1 MGDDAR
7 MAELPIADRAFVRDF
22 LCKRFSLAE
31 LKDLAFDIGID
42 PDEIPSDT
50 DATFSRELIAY
61 CERRATPNVGCLL
74 SEIAKRRPDDMITRL
89 ANAQNGACQ
98 RLLQFVLPGND
109 ASLSDDLMTALR
121 AVLQK
126 HPDANVQVLG
136 MLPGSVRVLVS
147 LPDGLAAEFL
157 DELSKT
163 RKDLASRVAI
173 TEVKPFEAL
182 PQPAQNE
189 WRDEVY
195 RRALMAAPKPKPA
208 PAPATLLIAGVI
220 GLVVLAGAGF
230 IGLPSVS
237 VKNNCATRI
246 PPSGEAPLI
255 GALQPG
261 DSVSFKLL
269 PGTVA
274 LTARDGAVSISL
286 PGVGA
291 LPATVSENELGNVT
305 IDGQR
310 PRPGD
315 VFTLNLGSS
324 HAVTLC
330 AGGR

>member
-1 MGDDAR
+1 

-22 LCKRFSLAE
+22 LSKRFSLAE

-109 ASLSDDLMTALR
+109 ASLSDELMAALR

-136 MLPGSVRVLVS
+136 VLPGSVRVLVS

-173 TEVKPFEAL
+173 TEVKPLEAL
-182 PQPAQNE
+182 PQPIQNG

-195 RRALMAAPKPKPA
+195 RRALVAAPKPKPA
-208 PAPATLLIAGVI
+208 APPATLLVVGFAGLAI
-220 GLVVLAGAGF
+220 LAGAF
-230 IGLPSVS
+230 AISLPSVS

-246 PPSGEAPLI
+246 PPSGDAPLI

-261 DSVSFKLL
+261 ASLSLKLL
-269 PGTVA
+269 PGSATLA
-274 LTARDGAVSISL
+274 AKDGAVSISL

-291 LPATVSENELGNVT
+291 LPVAVSEDNLGNVT

-310 PRPGD
+310 PKAGD
-315 VFTLNLGSS
+315 SFALNLGSS
-324 HAVTLC
+324 HTVVLC